1 MAGVLFLVFGSK
13 MVMEGKEMEGKG
25 REKVEEEMRESSRLV
40 ERMLALGPR
49 MVRPSG
55 WSTRDDE

>member
-1 MAGVLFLVFGSK
+1 